1 MGFRFRRRVK
11 IAPGV
16 GFNLSKR
23 GVGISAGPRG
33 LQMGVG
39 PRGGHFSV
47 GAPGT
52 GLSFRKDAIKHRR
65 RERNDDLSESTTVA
79 VQLKSDGT
87 VTIVDADGKPLPPK
101 LVKVVRDNHG
111 DELQAFLEQQCSE
124 LNAGAEAI
132 ARVHLSTPGP
142 DDPARY
148 EPRPF
153 DVARPEPFVPESL
166 GILGWLLPG
175 RRSRIRAENEAGRQA
190 WTDSLEQWEADRKRH
205 EQDEA
210 RREVALEE
218 GLRSDQEVME
228 NVLEERLSSLA
239 WPRETIVSFE
249 LHDEGRSA
257 FLDVDLPE
265 VEDMPDKTASVASR
279 GLKVNIKN
287 KSDTQVRKDYMHF
300 IHAILF
306 RVIGETFATLPELQE
321 VVASGYSQ
329 RPDPATGNIRD
340 DYLIS
345 TRATRTD
352 WEAINFRN
360 LEAVDVIDAFDQF
373 ELRRKMT
380 KTGVFKPVEPLA
392 MPDRS

>member
-1 MGFRFRRRVK
+1 MGIRFRRRVR

-16 GFNLSKR
+16 GLNLSKR

-39 PRGGHFSV
+39 PRGGHYSI

-52 GLSFRKDAIKHRR
+52 GLSLRKDAIKHRR
-65 RERNDDLSESTTVA
+65 RERNDAVSESATVA
-79 VQLKSDGT
+79 VQLKDDGA
-87 VTIVDADGKPLPPK
+87 VAIVDADGQPLPPK

-132 ARVHLSTPGP
+132 ARVHFKTPAP
-142 DDPARY
+142 DDTARY
-148 EPRPF
+148 ESMPF
-153 DVARPEPFVPESL
+153 GVPRPEPFVPKSL
-166 GILGWLLPG
+166 GVLGWLLSG
-175 RRSRIRAENEAGRQA
+175 RRARIRAENEVGHQA
-190 WTDSLEQWEADRKRH
+190 WADSLKQWEADRKRH

-210 RREVALEE
+210 HRRRAIED
-218 GLRSDQEVME
+218 GLRSDQAVME
-228 NVLEERLSSLA
+228 NALEERLASLE

-249 LHDEGRSA
+249 LNDSGQS
-257 FLDVDLPE
+257 FLDIDLPE

-287 KSDTQVRKDYMHF
+287 KSATQVRKDYMYF

-306 RVIGETFATLPELQE
+306 RVIGETFATLPVLQE
-321 VVASGYSQ
+321 LVASGYSQ
-329 RPDPATGNIRD
+329 RPDPATGNMRD

-345 TRATRTD
+345 TRVARTE

-360 LEAVDVIDAFDQF
+360 LEAVDVVEAFDQF

-392 MPDRS
+392 LPDNG